1 MTARAWH
8 RQPLGYNDA
17 LMTHTP
23 IERKGR
29 ARALRR
35 ALAIV
40 AMALTAAGPGAP
52 GGQAAAAQGAPG
64 RTAAPPAPKTAIPLE
79 VVQLRPEFY
88 AIIGAGAN
96 IAVRFGPDGVV
107 VVDTGSGE
115 RSADVV
121 AEIRKLTPRPV
132 RYIIN
137 TSAHRDHVG
146 GNDELSKAGQ
156 SVIPTGGLNEIGAA
170 GGRAPILAEEHV
182 QAAMTAPTGEQAPFP
197 VGAWPTV
204 TYSSDLM
211 ETQKDLYFNGEAIIT
226 SYQPNAYSDGDSV
239 VFFRRSDVVVTGEVY
254 DATRFPRIDLDK
266 GGSIQGVIDALNRI
280 IAITVPPIP
289 LVWQDGGTIVV
300 GAHGV
305 IGHEADVVD
314 YRDMVTIVRDRV
326 QDGIKK
332 GQTLAQIRQADP
344 VKGYRG
350 RFGADS
356 GPWTTNQFIEAVYK
370 SLGGK

>member
-1 MTARAWH
+1 MT
-8 RQPLGYNDA
+8 Y
-17 LMTHTP
+17 TP
-23 IERKGR
+23 VERMR
-29 ARALRR
+29 V
-35 ALAIV
+35 ALALAAV
-40 AMALTAAGPGAP
+40 ALLGAAPATVRA
-52 GGQAAAAQGAPG
+52 QAAAAQGAPG
-64 RTAAPPAPKTAIPLE
+64 RPAPPQPTRANTPLE
-79 VVQLRPEFY
+79 VVQLRPDFF
-88 AIIGAGAN
+88 AIVGAGAN
-96 IAVRFGPDGVV
+96 IAVQTGPDGVV
-107 VVDTGSGE
+107 VVDTGSGD

-121 AEIRKLTPRPV
+121 AEIRKITTRPI

-146 GNDELSKAGQ
+146 GNDDLSKAGQ
-156 SVIPTGGLNEIGAA
+156 SIIPTGGLNEIGAA

-211 ETQKDLYFNGEAIIT
+211 ETQKDLYINGEAIIT
-226 SYQPNAYSDGDSV
+226 TYQPNAYSDGDSV
-239 VFFRRSDVVVTGEVY
+239 VFFRRSDIVVTGEVY
-254 DATRFPRIDLDK
+254 DPTRFPRIDLDK

-280 IAITVPPIP
+280 IGITVPPVP
-289 LVWQDGGTIVV
+289 LVWQEGGTIVV

-314 YRDMVTIVRDRV
+314 YRDMVTIIRDRI
-326 QDGIKK
+326 QDSIKK

-344 VKGYRG
+344 VKGYRR